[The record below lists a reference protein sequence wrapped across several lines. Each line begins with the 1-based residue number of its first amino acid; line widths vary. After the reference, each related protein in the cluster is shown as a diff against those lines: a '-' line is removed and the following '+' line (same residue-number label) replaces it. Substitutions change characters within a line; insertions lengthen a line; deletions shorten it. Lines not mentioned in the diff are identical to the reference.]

1 MSAIKLFRIIRLK
14 SHPMSII
21 RKKSHNSSH
30 FGQCTTSQID
40 SSSKDPGTLG
50 FEKERFFI
58 LKFTLVFFIFFLWYS
73 MFLHQRYHL
82 SLLYHCI
89 IMYKET
95 MIYFLKNQIVSS
107 PVYFPNY
114 FKL

>member
-58 LKFTLVFFIFFLWYS
+58 LKFTLVFFYLFSLVFDVSAPAVSLKLIISLY
-73 MFLHQRYHL
+73 YH
-82 SLLYHCI
+82 
-89 IMYKET
+89 
-95 MIYFLKNQIVSS
+95 V
-107 PVYFPNY
+107 
-114 FKL
+114 